1 MNNSNSDYYFIIVT
15 VAGVTGAKAATL
27 AFLVGGTEAAFVR
40 AEPFLA
46 HMGRRIVHCGPSGSG
61 LVAKICNNL
70 MLGVQQV
77 VTAEV
82 YKY

>member
-1 MNNSNSDYYFIIVT
+1 MFLFL
-15 VAGVTGAKAATL
+15 AGVTGAKAATL
-27 AFLVGGTEAAFVR
+27 AFLVGGSEAAFKR
-40 AEPFLA
+40 AEPTLA
-46 HMGRRIVHCGPSGSG
+46 HMGRRIVHCGSSGSG

-82 YKY
+82 FWNSHLLLHICA

>member
-1 MNNSNSDYYFIIVT
+1 M
-15 VAGVTGAKAATL
+15 TGAKAGTL
-27 AFLVGGTEAAFVR
+27 SFLVGGTGTAFVQ
-40 AEPFLA
+40 AEPVLA
-46 HMGRRIVHCGPSGSG
+46 LMGKRIIHCGEAGSG

-82 YKY
+82 NYIFNK